1 MKKKYSNVLKQ
12 WIYWIY
18 FSNIIWGWRRESV
31 CFCTVPELKRIRQ
44 DLSTEELYLQACKLV
59 GVVPVRYFL
68 RNLGCATI
76 NLNHHGLGPL
86 GGKAL
91 AIALV
96 VRPTVPDVRLK
107 LMCWW
112 DLSLSVLTDRHAHH
126 NTGVGRQLPVSRRG
140 QISHGDAE
148 GQFHHSE
155 PCESVTSLLQYICPL
170 EGSKMLTC
178 DIWHL
183 AGSLWQS
190 PSVCWSRVC
199 C

>member
-1 MKKKYSNVLKQ
+1 M
-12 WIYWIY
+12 
-18 FSNIIWGWRRESV
+18 
-31 CFCTVPELKRIRQ
+31 CFCTVSELKHIRQ

-68 RNLGCATI
+68 RNLGCTTI

-96 VRPTVPDVRLK
+96 VRRTVPDVRLK
-107 LMCWW
+107 VMCWRW
-112 DLSLSVLTDRHAHH
+112 RELSLSVYADRHAHH
-126 NTGVGRQLPVSRRG
+126 NTGAGRQLSVSRRG

-155 PCESVTSLLQYICPL
+155 PCKSVLWFS
-170 EGSKMLTC
+170 LTC
-178 DIWHL
+178 RNKFVH
-183 AGSLWQS
+183 
-190 PSVCWSRVC
+190 
-199 C
+199 